1 MKIKYSYI
9 NNLSDIIEFLK
20 DIHLLKLYNSLGNN
34 RIKVTSN
41 LIHKTNYIPIK
52 EQFIFNLDNYITFIK
67 DKLCL
72 NQQQIKYLISLTL
85 NNKYN
90 KILYHNKYYYS
101 DINYYHKQFINMF
114 MFEYKKNILFLKN
127 YISIKERSFDEFISF
142 INNKKRSYCYF
153 EKINISNMNFY
164 LSIIESLEEIN

>member
-20 DIHLLKLYNSLGNN
+20 DKHLLKLYNSLGNN

-41 LIHKTNYIPIK
+41 LIHKTNYISIR

-67 DKLCL
+67 DKLHL
-72 NQQQIKYLISLTL
+72 NQQEVKYIISLTL
-85 NNKYN
+85 NNRYN

-101 DINYYHKQFINMF
+101 DINYYHKQFVNMF
-114 MFEYKKNILFLKN
+114 MFEYKKNISFLKK
-127 YISIKERSFDEFISF
+127 YIPIKEKSFDELISLM
-142 INNKKRSYCYF
+142 NNKKRSYCYF
-153 EKINISNMNFY
+153 EKININNMNFY
-164 LSIIESLEEIN
+164 LPIIKLIENIN

>member
-1 MKIKYSYI
+1 
-9 NNLSDIIEFLK
+9 
-20 DIHLLKLYNSLGNN
+20 
-34 RIKVTSN
+34 
-41 LIHKTNYIPIK
+41 
-52 EQFIFNLDNYITFIK
+52 
-67 DKLCL
+67 
-72 NQQQIKYLISLTL
+72 
-85 NNKYN
+85 
-90 KILYHNKYYYS
+90 
-101 DINYYHKQFINMF
+101 MF